1 MLTVR
6 EHVDIGAPVETV
18 FAYMNEPGHQPAV
31 TPSLTRS
38 ELVERLP
45 NGGARVR
52 YTYRLFGLP
61 FHGEVRATDY
71 VPNERIVWALTGDLR
86 GTIRWY
92 FASLNDAPSAQPAE
106 TRFTYAATYALPGPA
121 LVRPLLAPIV
131 RRYNVREVNQLL
143 QNLQMHLSTSGFD
156 GRRAAEM

>member
-6 EHVDIGAPVETV
+6 KHVDIAAPVEDV
-18 FAYMNEPGHQPAV
+18 FAYMDEPAHQPV
-31 TPSLTRS
+31 ITPSLTHS
-38 ELVERLP
+38 ELVERRP

-61 FHGEVRATDY
+61 FNGEVRATDY
-71 VPNERIVWALTGDLR
+71 VPTERIVWALTGDLR

-92 FASLNDAPSAQPAE
+92 FSSLAAHSSHRTDG

-121 LVRPLLAPIV
+121 LVRPLVAPLV
-131 RRYNVREVNQLL
+131 RRYNAREVDQLL
-143 QNLQMHLSTSGFD
+143 QNLRTRLVSP
-156 GRRAAEM
+156 R